1 MELQYLQA
9 WILHQANCQVANK
22 SLSRQLFSY
31 IIYHFITL
39 RKSEMQKNSHPYSRY
54 IDKECLGYMRGN
66 INFDIQQVDMG
77 KISNMKK

>member
-1 MELQYLQA
+1 
-9 WILHQANCQVANK
+9 
-22 SLSRQLFSY
+22 
-31 IIYHFITL
+31 
-39 RKSEMQKNSHPYSRY
+39 MQKNSHPYSRY